1 MQKNLKKSLLLGS
14 LCFSLV
20 FGGCGKD
27 DTSEEKETKEI
38 KQDTV
43 MLAAAASLETCFT
56 EDLIPLFEKEHPG
69 ITIEGIYDA
78 SGKLQTQIAEGLDA
92 DVFFS
97 AAEKPVTTLIEQGYI
112 TEGDELPLLE
122 NKLVLISRKDS
133 ETEVK
138 GFSDIGKADMIA
150 IGEPDSVPAGQ
161 YAKEALESLHVWDE
175 IQDKISYGTNV
186 TQVLNWVAAGSAEVG
201 VVYDTDAAINDQ
213 VEIIETA
220 KEEWLSQGVY
230 YYLAPVKAS
239 REREAVKEFMTFLQS
254 EEAGAILE
262 QYGFTCNQ
270 EVADE
275 TD

>member
-1 MQKNLKKSLLLGS
+1 MRNNLKKSLLLGS
-14 LCFSLV
+14 LCFSLIL
-20 FGGCGKD
+20 GGCGKD
-27 DTSEEKETKEI
+27 HASEENETKEI

-56 EDLIPLFEKEHPG
+56 EDLKPLFEKEHPG
-69 ITIEGIYDA
+69 ITVEGIYDA

-201 VVYDTDAAINDQ
+201 VVYATDAAINDQ

-239 REREAVKEFMTFLQS
+239 REQEAVKEFMTFLQS
-254 EEAGAILE
+254 EEAGAIME

-270 EVADE
+270 EAADE